1 MSLLCINK
9 KAVFKFI
16 STTSTL
22 PAFFKISSR
31 TFLSYNIQP
40 SIKLLNKKFN
50 KMIRVRLNET
60 EQKVNIS
67 LKCLV
72 NADTEREFN
81 LNRSLDEPISA
92 TFQKLY
98 SNFIKQVKSK
108 DARSNKKLK
117 VANKNSLFFTILY
130 LRHI

>member
-1 MSLLCINK
+1 
-9 KAVFKFI
+9 
-16 STTSTL
+16 
-22 PAFFKISSR
+22 
-31 TFLSYNIQP
+31 
-40 SIKLLNKKFN
+40 
-50 KMIRVRLNET
+50 MIRVRLNET

-117 VANKNSLFFTILY
+117 VAYKNSLFLTILY
-130 LRHI
+130 LRHV

>member
-117 VANKNSLFFTILY
+117 VAYKNSLFLTILY
-130 LRHI
+130 LRHV

>member
-31 TFLSYNIQP
+31 TIHSYNIQP